1 MFHTLFVCKY
11 YSINNLI
18 KRFFGVIP
26 HLLSQSVPLPVLTEP
41 SGYSIMTKNLK
52 VKKKELA
59 GTTHPRSLTD
69 HKWRYS

>member
-1 MFHTLFVCKY
+1 M
-11 YSINNLI
+11 I
-18 KRFFGVIP
+18 
-26 HLLSQSVPLPVLTEP
+26 HLLSQSVPLVPTVP